1 MSSGASTVEPN
12 MATTCCTPMASVCGA
27 GSRSS
32 AAITAPWPSLVLWRS
47 RHWGKYEPDME
58 IPFVVDLF

>member
-1 MSSGASTVEPN
+1 
-12 MATTCCTPMASVCGA
+12 MASVCGA

-32 AAITAPWPSLVLWRS
+32 AAITAPWPSLVLAQPPL
-47 RHWGKYEPDME
+47 GKYEPDME